1 MVPRRVT
8 LPGRPVSKT
17 TVASLEP
24 VRYAAYYD
32 QGGPIPLFH
41 RAEAIMP
48 AGTMVS
54 VRKHLPF
61 SGSSGI
67 SVEKN
72 SNWCRQMS
80 AGTILDILAR
90 GVQV

>member
-41 RAEAIMP
+41 RAEAIN
-48 AGTMVS
+48 
-54 VRKHLPF
+54 
-61 SGSSGI
+61 SSCARATDSCTCEFAFG
-67 SVEKN
+67 E
-72 SNWCRQMS
+72 
-80 AGTILDILAR
+80 AR
-90 GVQV
+90 GGRVWSVVEVLFQTVSSY